1 MYRQVPSG
9 AGKED
14 EVGKMTDVS
23 AIVPVPLL
31 HAAIFAILLV
41 SGKTLRTVAASC
53 DTVST
58 ESAPP
63 SPVGGFA
70 VPQLIVLLPD
80 QAQSVLRGDV
90 LLYSQGVW
98 HGGQGQYSC
107 KVDQA
112 ASWCP
117 IQS

>member
-1 MYRQVPSG
+1 MYMQVPSG

-23 AIVPVPLL
+23 AIVPLL
-31 HAAIFAILLV
+31 QAIFAILLV

-90 LLYSQGVW
+90 LLHSQGVW
-98 HGGQGQYSC
+98 HGGQGQYRRG
-107 KVDQA
+107 VDQA
-112 ASWCP
+112 AFWRP
-117 IQS
+117 LQS